1 MKSYLVNLQGLG
13 HGRVP
18 GNFCDRGNRSQMFYK
33 IDALKNFAKFSETHL
48 CWSHFSIGLQAFRL
62 ASLLKRDSST
72 SVSL

>member
-1 MKSYLVNLQGLG
+1 MKSYLVNLQGLD
-13 HGRVP
+13 HGRVL
-18 GNFCDRGNRSQMFYK
+18 GNFCDRSSRSQMFYK
-33 IDALKNFAKFSETHL
+33 INALKNFAKFSETHL